1 MNRVNALIAGCLMAM
16 VAAQPAFA
24 AVDGEKLLTEP
35 GLFGTF
41 AVFKVDDSWWKL
53 DKAARTFAATE
64 VKAVFQKHG
73 DNIITDALFLQ
84 GEDGI
89 RDLTVTGVQTCALPI
104 WRVRTGYGLLLAA
117 LLPGAVLAQVT
128 DTASYLQRM
137 DSDGDGKVSEAEYVQ
152 WMLYAFDRMDRNGD
166 GVLTAEELP
175 GGKGRAISREQ
186 QRQVIVKRFHT
197 QDANGD
203 GFLDARELAAPPR

>member
-1 MNRVNALIAGCLMAM
+1 MRAGL
-16 VAAQPAFA
+16 
-24 AVDGEKLLTEP
+24 
-35 GLFGTF
+35 
-41 AVFKVDDSWWKL
+41 
-53 DKAARTFAATE
+53 
-64 VKAVFQKHG
+64 
-73 DNIITDALFLQ
+73 
-84 GEDGI
+84 
-89 RDLTVTGVQTCALPI
+89 GV
-104 WRVRTGYGLLLAA
+104 LLAA

-166 GVLTAEELP
+166 GVLSADELP

-186 QRQVIVKRFHT
+186 QRQVIVQRFHT